1 MKNYEQRSLIKFFL
15 TYFLTVAIF
24 IVGLGYFYFQQ
35 QRTIIL
41 QDLAMNMHQYIV
53 KLKQSQFNYTQEHYS
68 YEFLPNSKVRK
79 QLPKKIDDKYT
90 KVFPILK
97 QKMFLKISVDAKAI
111 DDKLSYEMKMTIF
124 FQILILLIFLVIS
137 YILARISLRPMQ
149 DTISHMDRFIKDL
162 IHDLNTPITS
172 ISLNIKMLQKDIGD
186 NKKLNRIKQS
196 VNDISSLYENLDMIL
211 DEINIQKT
219 QINIKDIIDQTVQ
232 TYKLMYPNILF
243 EVDCKD
249 IQINS
254 NTKALKRILDNI
266 LSNACKYSKEKDAK
280 IQIVFDGTT
289 LTIKDNGK
297 GMNYPQ
303 KIFERSYKEDEKGH
317 GIGMH
322 IVHRLCV
329 ALDIDISIDSVP
341 NHGTKISLKF

>member
-219 QINIKDIIDQTVQ
+219 QINIKDIIEQTVQ

>member
-1 MKNYEQRSLIKFFL
+1 VKNYEQRSLIKFFL

-53 KLKQSQFNYTQEHYS
+53 KLKQSQFNYSQPHFK
-68 YEFLPNSKVRK
+68 YEFLKNFSKRK
-79 QLPKKIDDKYT
+79 QLPEKVDDQYI

-97 QKMFLKISVDAKAI
+97 QKMFIKVSVDDTII
-111 DDKLSYEMKMTIF
+111 DTKLNREMRITII
-124 FQILILLIFLVIS
+124 FQILILIVFLIIS

-172 ISLNIKMLQKDIGD
+172 ISLNSKMLQKEIGD
-186 NKKLNRIKQS
+186 NKKLNRINQS

-211 DEINIQKT
+211 DEQSIDKSSV
-219 QINIKDIIDQTVQ
+219 NIKNLIENITQ
-232 TYKLMYPNILF
+232 TYKLMYPNIKF
-243 EVDCKD
+243 NIKSEDNN
-249 IQINS
+249 ISS
-254 NTKALKRILDNI
+254 NEKALRRIVDNI
-266 LSNACKYSKEKDAK
+266 LSNACKYSKDKDAK
-280 IQIVFDGTT
+280 IDITFRHNH
-289 LTIKDNGK
+289 LSIKDNGK
-297 GMNYPQ
+297 GMQYPK

-329 ALDIDISIDSVP
+329 ALDIDITVESIQ
-341 NHGTKISLKF
+341 NQGTAIVLKF

>member
-1 MKNYEQRSLIKFFL
+1 VKNYEQRSLIKFFL

-219 QINIKDIIDQTVQ
+219 QINIKDIIEQTVQ

>member
-1 MKNYEQRSLIKFFL
+1 MKNYEKRSLIKFFL
-15 TYFLTVAIF
+15 TYFLTIAIF

-53 KLKQSQFNYTQEHYS
+53 KLKQNEFNYIQDNYS
-68 YEFLPNSKVRK
+68 YEFLSNVNVKK
-79 QLPKKIDDKYT
+79 QLPVKVNNQYI

-97 QKMFLKISVDAKAI
+97 HKMFVKISVDAKSI
-111 DDKLSYEMKMTIF
+111 DAKLSYEMKMTIF
-124 FQILILLIFLVIS
+124 FQFLLLMFFLIVS

-149 DTISHMDRFIKDL
+149 DTISHMDRFLKDL

-172 ISLNIKMLQKDIGD
+172 ISLNTRMLEKEIGE

-211 DEINIQKT
+211 DEINMEISSV
-219 QINIKDIIDQTVQ
+219 NIKNIIDHSVQ
-232 TYKLMYPNILF
+232 TYKLMYPNIEF
-243 EVDCKD
+243 DIDCKD
-249 IQINS
+249 ITINS
-254 NTKALKRILDNI
+254 NEKALRRILDNI
-266 LSNACKYSKEKDAK
+266 LSNACKYSKESDAK
-280 IQIVFDGTT
+280 IEISFDGIN
-289 LTIKDNGK
+289 LIIKDNGK
-297 GMNYPQ
+297 GMSYPQ
-303 KIFERSYKEDEKGH
+303 KIFERSYKENEKGH

-329 ALDIDISIDSVP
+329 ALDIEISIDSIP
-341 NHGTKISLKF
+341 NIGTTIKLKF